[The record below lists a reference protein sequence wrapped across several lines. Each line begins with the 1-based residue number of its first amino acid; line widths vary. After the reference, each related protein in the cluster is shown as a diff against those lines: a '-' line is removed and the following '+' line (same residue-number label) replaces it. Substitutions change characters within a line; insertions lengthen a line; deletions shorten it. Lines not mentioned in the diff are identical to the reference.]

1 MKFECVATEE
11 EKLDVLFTSLCN
23 ALNWVLSYGLVL
35 RYDNDEYEALC
46 KNAVSFEGVLLA
58 IVKNGGSLYFYDSE
72 SDATNVPEGEI
83 SLVTLSTNW
92 SRVPMVHMLNFAR
105 ENDDAE
111 DADVFLQTIAFGSVV
126 YG

>member
-23 ALNWVLSYGLVL
+23 TLDWVLSYGLIL
-35 RYDNDEYEALC
+35 GYDNDEYKALRGT
-46 KNAVSFEGVLLA
+46 VDSHEGVLLA